1 MAFSKQQIFVG
12 LIVVQTVVI
21 FLLIFKAIS
30 LQNENLSA
38 RTAANYY
45 QQAYEEISESG
56 DFALQS
62 LLDERE
68 RLIREYTATSEIANE
83 YGIKPADSF

>member
-1 MAFSKQQIFVG
+1 MARSKKQMFVG
-12 LIVVQTVVI
+12 LIMIQTVVI

-30 LQNENLSA
+30 LQNENLFA

-45 QQAYEEISESG
+45 QQAYEEISESE

-68 RLIREYTATSEIANE
+68 RLIREYTATREVAGQ
-83 YGIKPADSF
+83 YGIKLADSF